1 MSKEQLKRSQLRS
14 QLKFL
19 YKDSNFHAGEIIN
32 TELNM
37 ASFLG
42 KDEQVVLKELR
53 LKTAN
58 RIYESSNPISKVIIK
73 FILGEYG
80 ISYEKSLPDIYF
92 DFLVDDIKHL
102 FHLNKD
108 DVLIPAKGF
117 GFEDNTVFSNYLG
130 KARNYDEDD
139 IREMKKGTII
149 NIQKPF
155 IYYNIVMR
163 IDEKLIEIATPENI
177 TNTPVDSEFT
187 NIAEEEYD
195 RKIVDKKENTSFSD
209 ELLQKNFKKTLTFN
223 DLFKPEYISR
233 IDIFYERLRNNGYID
248 KNNNWII
255 KSSANEP
262 AKLFF
267 YLKERN
273 VIIAPKFNPSIKC
286 FYSEFGCELVE
297 RSNGNPR
304 ATTRKNATNAE
315 FSYNQ
320 SEFDKFL
327 LTWIVGK

>member
-1 MSKEQLKRSQLRS
+1 MNKEELKISKLRS
-14 QLKFL
+14 HFKFL
-19 YKDSNFHAGEIIN
+19 YKDSNFHADEII
-32 TELNM
+32 TSKLNM
-37 ASFLG
+37 SNFLG
-42 KDEQVVLKELR
+42 KDEQLILKELR
-53 LKTAN
+53 LKSAN

-80 ISYEKSLPDIYF
+80 IYYEKFLSDGFF
-92 DFLVDDIKHL
+92 DFLVEDVKHL
-102 FHLNKD
+102 FILNKD
-108 DVLIPAKGF
+108 DILLPAKGYR
-117 GFEDNTVFSNYLG
+117 FEANSVFTNYWENNT
-130 KARNYDEDD
+130 NYDEDD
-139 IREMKKGTII
+139 IKEVKKGTII

-155 IYYNIVMR
+155 IYYNIVR
-163 IDEKLIEIATPENI
+163 KIDEKLNEVVTPEDIANA
-177 TNTPVDSEFT
+177 PVDSEFS
-187 NIAEEEYD
+187 NIAEED

>member
-1 MSKEQLKRSQLRS
+1 MNKEELKKSKLRS
-14 QLKFL
+14 EFKFL
-19 YKDSNFHAGEIIN
+19 YKDSNFHAGEII
-32 TELNM
+32 TAKLNL
-37 ASFLG
+37 SNFLG
-42 KDEQVVLKELR
+42 KDEQLILKELR
-53 LKTAN
+53 LKSAN

-80 ISYEKSLPDIYF
+80 IYYEKSLSDGFF
-92 DFLVDDIKHL
+92 DFLVEDIKHL
-102 FHLNKD
+102 FLLNKD
-108 DVLIPAKGF
+108 DLLLPARGYR
-117 GFEDNTVFSNYLG
+117 FEANTVLFSLWEKN
-130 KARNYDEDD
+130 ANYDEDD
-139 IREMKKGTII
+139 IKETKKGTTI

-155 IYYNIVMR
+155 IYYNIVR
-163 IDEKLIEIATPENI
+163 QIDEKLNEVVIPEDIANA
-177 TNTPVDSEFT
+177 PVDSKFP
-187 NIAEEEYD
+187 NIAEED
-195 RKIVDKKENTSFSD
+195 RKIVDKKENTSLSD
-209 ELLQKNFKKTLTFN
+209 ELLQNNFKKTLTFN

-233 IDIFYERLRNNGYID
+233 IDILYERLRNNGYID

-304 ATTRKNATNAE
+304 ATTRKNATSAE